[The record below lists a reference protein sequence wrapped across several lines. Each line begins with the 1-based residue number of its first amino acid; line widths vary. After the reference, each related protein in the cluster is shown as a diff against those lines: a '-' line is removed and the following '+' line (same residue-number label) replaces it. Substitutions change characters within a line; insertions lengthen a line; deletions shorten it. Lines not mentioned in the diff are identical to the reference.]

1 MSATTT
7 PAASTP
13 RPPHDAQAVHDA
25 VRARYAAAARAGG
38 NAGCGC
44 AAPAES
50 KAPAAACCG
59 GSTEIAEPAATEGG
73 CCGGS
78 TCGPSS
84 ALLGYA
90 ADELAKIPGGA
101 DLGLGCGNPI
111 AAAEPK
117 RGETVLD
124 LGSGAGIDC
133 FMAAELVGPTG
144 RVIGVDMTP
153 EMLAR
158 ARANGAAPSERHPDG
173 YRNVEFRL
181 GQIEALPVAD
191 ASVDLVVSNCVV
203 NLSPDKARVWREV
216 FRVLRPG
223 GRVAISDVVATAEL
237 PESVRAD
244 LALLAGCIAG
254 AATLG
259 EVEGDLRAAGF
270 ANVRI
275 TPKNGSR
282 ELIRTWV
289 PGRRVEEYVVSA
301 LITATK
307 PGRGAEPARR

>member
-7 PAASTP
+7 PASSTP
-13 RPPHDAQAVHDA
+13 RPPHDAQAVHEA

-38 NAGCGC
+38 GGGCGC

-50 KAPAAACCG
+50 KAPAASCCG
-59 GSTEIAEPAATEGG
+59 GPASAVEPAPAEEG

-84 ALLGYA
+84 ALLGYV
-90 ADELAKIPGGA
+90 ADDLAKIPGGA

-117 RGETVLD
+117 PGETVLD
-124 LGSGAGIDC
+124 LGSGGGIDC
-133 FMAAELVGPTG
+133 FIAAELVGPTG
-144 RVIGVDMTP
+144 RVIGVDMTH

-158 ARANGAAPSERHPDG
+158 ARANAAVPSERHPEG
-173 YRNVEFRL
+173 YANVEFRL

-191 ASVDLVVSNCVV
+191 SSVDLVVSNCVV

-254 AATLG
+254 AATIG
-259 EVEGDLRAAGF
+259 EVERDLRAAGF
-270 ANVRI
+270 EAVRVA
-275 TPKNGSR
+275 PKDGSR
-282 ELIRTWV
+282 ELIRTWA
-289 PGRRVEEYVVSA
+289 PGRRVDEYVVSA